1 VYGIP
6 RFKKERK
13 KEVVMSS
20 LLSNDYA
27 VVFGALRSLGY
38 LSVDLSVISDG
49 LRGGMLSSDVLSRV
63 FVVSATPA
71 DVKAVKPKRT
81 VTPSAYACF
90 LAAKRVDIKA
100 MLKEETPE
108 ISAKD
113 LNMSVMRKAGEIW
126 KTMSDDD
133 KRVYVEQSSAL
144 KSSSPVVAEEAKPKK
159 ESKTNKQKEAKPKKE
174 SKPKTKK
181 EVKPKKESKPSAYM
195 CFLAAKRVEIRM
207 LLKQETPEISAKEL
221 NLSVMRK
228 AGEIWKAMSE
238 DEKRIY
244 VDQSSSLKSSV
255 GSVVVIADE
264 VPKAEEVVA
273 EVKEEV
279 TAEVV
284 EEAEAEAEEDEDED
298 VLVYNATFNV
308 WVHDVSGMYY
318 AENDIDGE
326 PLGQLKT
333 GKLVPFKKSS
343 SKKSVAK

>member
-1 VYGIP
+1 
-6 RFKKERK
+6 
-13 KEVVMSS
+13 MSS

-27 VVFGALRSLGY
+27 VIFDALHRGGY
-38 LSVDLSVISDG
+38 LSVDLSVVLDG
-49 LRGGMLSSDVLSRV
+49 LRGMLSSDVLSRV
-63 FVVSATPA
+63 FVSATPDDA
-71 DVKAVKPKRT
+71 KQVKPKRT
-81 VTPSAYACF
+81 VVPSAYACF

-144 KSSSPVVAEEAKPKK
+144 KSSSGSVVVVAEEAKPKTK
-159 ESKTNKQKEAKPKKE
+159 KEAKPKTKKEKEVKPKKE

-181 EVKPKKESKPSAYM
+181 DVKPSAYM

-255 GSVVVIADE
+255 VVIADE

-279 TAEVV
+279 EEQSD
-284 EEAEAEAEEDEDED
+284 EEAEAEEDED

-326 PLGQLKT
+326 PLGQLKN

>member
-1 VYGIP
+1 
-6 RFKKERK
+6 
-13 KEVVMSS
+13 MSS

-38 LSVDLSVISDG
+38 LSVDLSVVLDG

-71 DVKAVKPKRT
+71 DVKVVKPKRT

-90 LAAKRVDIKA
+90 LTAKRVDIKA
-100 MLKEETPE
+100 MLKQETPE

-126 KTMSDDD
+126 KAMSDDD

-144 KSSSPVVAEEAKPKK
+144 KSSPVVAEEAKPKK
-159 ESKTNKQKEAKPKKE
+159 ESKQKEAKPKKE

-181 EVKPKKESKPSAYM
+181 EAKPKKESKPSAYM

-255 GSVVVIADE
+255 GSVVVIAE
-264 VPKAEEVVA
+264 EAKPQSEEVKPCVE

-279 TAEVV
+279 KAEVV
-284 EEAEAEAEEDEDED
+284 EEVEEEAEETDEEAEAEAEDED

-326 PLGQLKT
+326 PLGQLKN